1 MAVPKFV
8 TPIRRRVLL
17 ALKGACIPRLM
28 YRTYTRTVYYFIIE
42 INPTFFYFSP
52 HSQNPPQYTSHPT
65 SIFNCIRRY
74 RIYWLRRLGAWMR
87 KSNLY
92 GVLYDSSIRSILSQ
106 KFSDVCQLWE
116 RKLYVEAVS
125 IWEIAATIYTLFK
138 KFCRLKSYL
147 FKN

>member
-1 MAVPKFV
+1 
-8 TPIRRRVLL
+8 
-17 ALKGACIPRLM
+17 
-28 YRTYTRTVYYFIIE
+28 
-42 INPTFFYFSP
+42 
-52 HSQNPPQYTSHPT
+52 
-65 SIFNCIRRY
+65 
-74 RIYWLRRLGAWMR
+74 MR